1 MSERASRADP
11 SRPAS
16 SVIGAEREHIRRR
29 VRRLIV
35 DFRALKAAIDDH
47 FGPDLEPTRWSA
59 AFESDDP
66 EEVNRVAP
74 VISGFERIVNGLVEA
89 ARSGLVASGI
99 AKPVGTPET
108 VRRDLEAVRDDG
120 GLTKGQCDLL
130 IELSRTRNDLQ
141 HDYVDVS
148 ADDARAAVR
157 SLKQNVPALTK
168 ALNSWFERYDVG
180 V

>member
-1 MSERASRADP
+1 MSGRAAGSGS
-11 SRPAS
+11 SRPSS
-16 SVIGAEREHIRRR
+16 SVIRAEREHIM
-29 VRRLIV
+29 RRLRRLAV
-35 DFRALKAAIDDH
+35 DFRAMKAAIDDH
-47 FGPDLEPTRWSA
+47 FGPDLEPTLWRV

-66 EEVNRVAP
+66 EQVNRVAP
-74 VISGFERIVNGLVEA
+74 VISGYERIVNGLVEA

-120 GLTKGQCDLL
+120 GLTTGQCDLL

-141 HDYVDVS
+141 HDYIDVS

-157 SLKQNVPALTK
+157 SLKHNLPALTK
-168 ALNSWFERYDVG
+168 ALNSWFERHDVG
-180 V
+180 L